1 MGRGEEWALWNRR
14 ARAGRGAAHMHK
26 HALWHAHDE
35 ALTPADVPARRCSQ
49 LGARASCAGQ
59 ATARPVEQPIPSR
72 HGCRECCGT
81 GDSPPGC
88 LTGPHNAHHL
98 PAL

>member
-1 MGRGEEWALWNRR
+1 
-14 ARAGRGAAHMHK
+14 MHK

-72 HGCRECCGT
+72 HGCRECMSAVEQATHRPAVSLG
-81 GDSPPGC
+81 
-88 LTGPHNAHHL
+88 LTMRTTCPRCN
-98 PAL
+98 PK